1 MDVREWVPRALIGNR
16 RQAGTPAV
24 SRGSGA
30 PFRGGPRFDV

>member
-1 MDVREWVPRALIGNR
+1 MDEGDSVPWALIGNR